1 MFFATKPAGGRD
13 GRPIRCGSVCARGL
27 LIGKHDVAVQVGGEQ
42 YPQRIRSEQDG
53 CGFAD
58 RITFDQ
64 VVNDEYVER
73 QDVDHTEQ
81 RISQVEEQV
90 APDEIREQLNAE
102 KTDQKVSLRSA
113 GKVNQSGGYAHAQ
126 VKDSPRDG
134 KYDIR
139 RRQRRFAQGRIPFA
153 DGIGLDQS
161 GEVAQQQANQYRNG
175 ECENFFH
182 KSPVETGRRCN
193 YRATAVAASGQK
205 RANGEPLPATAGFA
219 KRLFARLMKKPP
231 GITRGGF

>member
-1 MFFATKPAGGRD
+1 MKCAK
-13 GRPIRCGSVCARGL
+13 CGA
-27 LIGKHDVAVQVGGEQ
+27 
-42 YPQRIRSEQDG
+42 
-53 CGFAD
+53 
-58 RITFDQ
+58 
-64 VVNDEYVER
+64 
-73 QDVDHTEQ
+73 
-81 RISQVEEQV
+81 
-90 APDEIREQLNAE
+90 EIRPGCVYCSNCGQEAQIVTEINILEDDLLRSMLEEEEKSGSQTETLVSIEKTAE
-102 KTDQKVSLRSA
+102 KTDQKVSLRSV

-153 DGIGLDQS
+153 DGIRLDQS

>member
-1 MFFATKPAGGRD
+1 MKCAK
-13 GRPIRCGSVCARGL
+13 CGA
-27 LIGKHDVAVQVGGEQ
+27 
-42 YPQRIRSEQDG
+42 
-53 CGFAD
+53 
-58 RITFDQ
+58 
-64 VVNDEYVER
+64 
-73 QDVDHTEQ
+73 
-81 RISQVEEQV
+81 
-90 APDEIREQLNAE
+90 EIRPGCVYCSNCGQEAQIVTEINILEDDLLRSMLEEEEKSGSQTETLVSIEKAAE

-153 DGIGLDQS
+153 DGIRLDQS

-175 ECENFFH
+175 ECEIFFH

-193 YRATAVAASGQK
+193 YRATAVTASGQK
-205 RANGEPLPATAGFA
+205 RANGEPLPATAGVA
-219 KRLFARLMKKPP
+219 ERLFARLMKKPP

>member
-1 MFFATKPAGGRD
+1 MKCAK
-13 GRPIRCGSVCARGL
+13 CGA
-27 LIGKHDVAVQVGGEQ
+27 
-42 YPQRIRSEQDG
+42 
-53 CGFAD
+53 
-58 RITFDQ
+58 
-64 VVNDEYVER
+64 
-73 QDVDHTEQ
+73 
-81 RISQVEEQV
+81 
-90 APDEIREQLNAE
+90 EIRPGCVYCSNCGQEAQIVTEINILEDDLLRSMLEEEEKSGSQTETLVSIEKTAE